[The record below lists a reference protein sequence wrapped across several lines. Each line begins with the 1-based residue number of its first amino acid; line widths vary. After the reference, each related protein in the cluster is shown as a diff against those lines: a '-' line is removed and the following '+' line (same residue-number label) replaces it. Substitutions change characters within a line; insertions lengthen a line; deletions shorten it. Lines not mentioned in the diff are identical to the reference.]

1 MLRGLRRKEALKEEG
16 MGCQSSV
23 LETRTNLCSLAKS
36 FIKIGPN
43 FHGVHDFWDTW
54 PDLLLVVWSIVLN
67 WNYQHKFDSQSKNL
81 T

>member
-36 FIKIGPN
+36 FIKIGPS
-43 FHGVHDFWDTW
+43 FHGVYDFWDTW
-54 PDLLLVVWSIVLN
+54 HDLLLVVW
-67 WNYQHKFDSQSKNL
+67 NL
-81 T
+81 VYCFE